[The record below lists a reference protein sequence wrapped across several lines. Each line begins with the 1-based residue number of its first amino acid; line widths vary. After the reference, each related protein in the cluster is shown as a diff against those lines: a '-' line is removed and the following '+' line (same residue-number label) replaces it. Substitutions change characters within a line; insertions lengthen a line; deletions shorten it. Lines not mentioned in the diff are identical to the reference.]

1 MIFDSEFGGLNDK
14 TEVKLLEFLIGK
26 GWELVE
32 SKLISL
38 MGFRIVEE
46 NVSLVLEENFLT
58 IGVFKGG
65 ETDFVFRLPELKL
78 WN

>member
-1 MIFDSEFGGLNDK
+1 
-14 TEVKLLEFLIGK
+14 
-26 GWELVE
+26 
-32 SKLISL
+32 

-78 WN
+78 